1 VLDIFINTLVIIF
14 ACIGIFFFLVGTLGL
29 IRLPDVYTR
38 LHAGTKCDTLGAGS
52 ILFALAIYERFSIN
66 GLKMVVLAFLVMVAS
81 STTGHAISRAAYKIG
96 IMPWRKKVLDVFP
109 EEESE
114 NVTES

>member
-1 VLDIFINTLVIIF
+1 MLEVVINTLVIIF
-14 ACIGIFFFLVGTLGL
+14 ACNGIFFFLVGTLGL

-52 ILFALAIYERFSIN
+52 ILFALAVYERFSVN
-66 GLKMVVLAFLVMVAS
+66 GLKMIVLAFLVMVMS
-81 STTGHAISRAAYKIG
+81 STTGHAISRAAYKVG
-96 IMPWRKKVLDVFP
+96 IMPWRKKVSSAFP
-109 EEESE
+109 GEESE

>member
-1 VLDIFINTLVIIF
+1 MLDIIINTLVIIF
-14 ACIGIFFFLVGTLGL
+14 SCLGIFFFLVGTLGL

-38 LHAGTKCDTLGAGS
+38 LHAATKCDTLGAGS
-52 ILFALAIYERFSIN
+52 ILFALAVYERFSVN
-66 GLKMVVLAFLVMVAS
+66 GLKMIVLAFLVMVMS
-81 STTGHAISRAAYKIG
+81 STTGHAVSRAAYRVG
-96 IMPWRKKVLDVFP
+96 IMPWRKKVSTAFP